1 MLKNID
7 GNIPAT
13 IQTHTTEKNE
23 LGEDVKS
30 WSDAISFYGFLSLQN
45 GDSKYQNF
53 NAKIEESTHVFL
65 CEYSPEIYA
74 LADKNTRL
82 ICKGRSYDV
91 LLIDNPDE
99 RDEQL
104 ELYLRF
110 VGGQ

>member
-1 MLKNID
+1 MLREIK
-7 GNIPAT
+7 GNITAV
-13 IQTHTTEKNE
+13 IQTSETVKNNI
-23 LGEDVKS
+23 GESVPS
-30 WSDAISFYGFLSLQN
+30 WSDIKSFSGFLSLQN

-65 CEYSPEIYA
+65 CEYDSEIYA
-74 LADKNTRL
+74 LADRNTRL
-82 ICKGRSYDV
+82 ICKGRFYDV

-104 ELYLRF
+104 EIYLRF